1 MKNITLFFIF
11 LGPLGYGQSMHHQ
24 MLSAQGTNNQLSNGV
39 YVSQTIGQQSVIGT
53 YIKDGVTY
61 SQGFQQ
67 SAWSKYIKQNDAL
80 SSFTTTTYPNPF
92 VQTVNFQFSK
102 PLSDVISV
110 TVYDIRG
117 RLIYQEAKKAVEN
130 ILTIELPQLPSSNY
144 LVKLSAT
151 NYTYYTQI
159 LKQQ

>member
-1 MKNITLFFIF
+1 MKLKFLFFI
-11 LGPLGYGQSMHHQ
+11 LLNLSVYSQSVHHQ
-24 MLSAQGTNNQLSNGV
+24 MMSSQGTSTQLYNGV

-53 YIKDGVTY
+53 YTKDGVTY
-61 SQGFQQ
+61 GQGYQQ
-67 SAWSKYIKQNDAL
+67 SVWSNYFKQNAAL
-80 SSFTTTTYPNPF
+80 SSITTTTYPNPF

-117 RLIYQEAKKAVEN
+117 RLIYQEAKKADEN
-130 ILTIELPQLPSSNY
+130 ILTIELPQLASSNY

>member
-1 MKNITLFFIF
+1 MKIKLLFFI
-11 LGPLGYGQSMHHQ
+11 LLNLSVYGQSLHHQ
-24 MLSAQGTNNQLSNGV
+24 MLSSQGTSTPLSNGA

-53 YIKDGVTY
+53 YIKDCVTY
-61 SQGFQQ
+61 SQGYQQ
-67 SAWSKYIKQNDAL
+67 SVWSNYLKQNDAL
-80 SSFTTTTYPNPF
+80 SSISTTTYPNPF

-102 PLSDVISV
+102 PITDFISV

-130 ILTIELPQLPSSNY
+130 ILTIELPQLASSNY

-151 NYTYYTQI
+151 NYTYYSQI